1 MEPLLQITV
10 AESELSRFYPLLMS
24 GVVLRVQ
31 VGCTLKELLCRQ
43 LCLPEAY
50 VDQRIQTLFLN
61 GRAMD
66 DIASVLVHDGD
77 VIALSA
83 AMPGLA
89 GATLRRGGVYAELRK
104 NISGVDALIQK
115 TDHQNGSVTIKL
127 FNDILKELGIIFL
140 KKGVGIPTA
149 KLADLLSDVP
159 DDVVL
164 CFQGK
169 PVTIPSFL
177 FNLPPDPLT
186 WLQTT
191 VLKT

>member
-1 MEPLLQITV
+1 MN
-10 AESELSRFYPLLMS
+10 
-24 GVVLRVQ
+24 GVVLEVRVG
-31 VGCTLKELLCRQ
+31 VSMKELLCQQ
-43 LCLPEAY
+43 LDFPEDY
-50 VDQRIQTLFLN
+50 VEQRIQTIFLN

-66 DIASVLVHDGD
+66 DIAAVPVCDGD
-77 VIALSA
+77 IIALSA

-89 GATLRRGGVYAELRK
+89 GATLRRSGVYAVLRK
-104 NISGVDALIQK
+104 NISGVDTHIRK

-127 FNDILKELGIIFL
+127 FNDILKEFSVIFL

-149 KLADLLSDVP
+149 KLADLLSDIP
-159 DDVVL
+159 DDIVL

-177 FNLPPDPLT
+177 SNLPPDPLT